1 VWSLTACSRSLR
13 YQRLVLPTNI
23 ADLKALRRTCNSA
36 RDMIDI
42 PVAEQSALPHHLRF
56 LAGGGE
62 STRLILER
70 DWSDHPLGEPGGWSE
85 ALKATLSTVLNSLE
99 SLILAWGRDELTFFF
114 NETYFPLLGPRL
126 DQAMGAAMRPTHR
139 PERHSRRVLR
149 ASHIFTMPCR
159 LCTTESPAWWAR
171 LWRTHRSIAG

>member
-1 VWSLTACSRSLR
+1 
-13 YQRLVLPTNI
+13 
-23 ADLKALRRTCNSA
+23 
-36 RDMIDI
+36 MIDI

-85 ALKATLSTVLNSLE
+85 ALKATLSTVLNSPE
-99 SLILAWGRDELTFFF
+99 SMILAWGPDLHFFF

-126 DQAMGAAMRPTHR
+126 PWAMGARFDKVWADGLEQATPIIEAAFAGSSPRYVDVPWKLDTDR
-139 PERHSRRVLR
+139 GAADTWWSFSYSRILDRRGDIAGLF
-149 ASHIFTMPCR
+149 IFTNE
-159 LCTTESPAWWAR
+159 TTAR
-171 LWRTHRSIAG
+171 CCPMRR